1 MSIGQDKKTTIQELK
16 DILKKFRDDRDW
28 KQFHNPKDLAEAIS
42 VEAGELQELFLWQD
56 KEKIAQKLKENQEF
70 KKKVGRELADVIIFC
85 LNFANIT
92 DLDLSS
98 TIKEKILI
106 NGKKYSVEKSKG
118 SSEKYNKL

>member
-1 MSIGQDKKTTIQELK
+1 MNQDKKTTIQELK
-16 DILKKFRDDRDW
+16 NILIKFRDDREW

-56 KEKIAQKLKENQEF
+56 KEKIAQKLREDQEF
-70 KKKVGRELADVIIFC
+70 RKKVGKELADVIIFC

-92 DLDLSS
+92 DIDLSS
-98 TIKEKILI
+98 VIKEKISI
-106 NGKKYSVEKSKG
+106 NAKKYSVEKSKG

>member
-1 MSIGQDKKTTIQELK
+1 MNQDKETTIQELK

-42 VEAGELQELFLWQD
+42 VEVGELQELFLWQD
-56 KEKIAQKLKENQEF
+56 KEKIAQKLREDQEF
-70 KKKVGRELADVIIFC
+70 KKKVGKELADVIIFC

-98 TIKEKILI
+98 VIKEKILI

-118 SSEKYNKL
+118 NSEKYNKL